1 MKQIRKQLPAL
12 TAVAVLGILLC
23 LNATGVHGAQ
33 GSEVLPSPIDPLTGA
48 VFPVDPVL
56 FDPTVAEHRTDVDF
70 DAVPLSD
77 IVKWLREVPA
87 YHDVNFVVS
96 PRLTDYGGPR
106 VVRDRVDFGPNEP
119 ITVKLRSAGL
129 RDILNAIGIATDNR
143 VMFEVRTPTL
153 VALVP
158 GPGAGSSM
166 ASEPLQSL
174 PPPTYQ
180 IINVREQL
188 RLKEPEA
195 LDETIRTVRELVS
208 QTLDS
213 IHGNTNLA
221 PKLQF
226 HPGSGILVIVGQ
238 PEAIKVTMDVLRN
251 LSIPREE

>member
-1 MKQIRKQLPAL
+1 
-12 TAVAVLGILLC
+12 V
-23 LNATGVHGAQ
+23 
-33 GSEVLPSPIDPLTGA
+33 E
-48 VFPVDPVL
+48 
-56 FDPTVAEHRTDVDF
+56 
-70 DAVPLSD
+70 
-77 IVKWLREVPA
+77 
-87 YHDVNFVVS
+87 
-96 PRLTDYGGPR
+96 
-106 VVRDRVDFGPNEP
+106 DRVNTGPNEP

-158 GPGAGSSM
+158 GAGLDLSVSSELTR
-166 ASEPLQSL
+166 AL
-174 PPPTYQ
+174 PPPVYQ
-180 IINVREQL
+180 VINLREQL
-188 RLKEPEA
+188 RLKDPGA

-238 PEAIKVTMDVLRN
+238 PEAIKVTMDILRN
-251 LSIPREE
+251 LRIPSENLSAPGQN